1 VMAGCQRILPIVA
14 VVLLTSCME
23 SEPSTELRVCVDS
36 TTASAFTER
45 LGGLLKRY
53 GFTVAR
59 GRAVDEHGNS
69 NFVLEA
75 KHGNVR
81 VWAQNAPLNPPSEV
95 SNVENYSPG
104 LGIDPNEYFVSVQAR
119 LPVLP
124 TKAKTVF
131 ARLRSDLLTL
141 GYREASGSGEC

>member
-1 VMAGCQRILPIVA
+1 LPIVA
-14 VVLLTSCME
+14 VALLTSCME
-23 SEPSTELRVCVDS
+23 SEPSTELRICVNPE
-36 TTASAFTER
+36 TASVFTER
-45 LGGLLKRY
+45 LGGVLTRY

-81 VWAQNAPLNPPSEV
+81 VWVQNAPLNPPSDV
-95 SNVENYSPG
+95 SNAENYSPG

-119 LPVLP
+119 FPVLP
-124 TKAKTVF
+124 TKARAVF
-131 ARLRSDLLTL
+131 ARLRSDLLKL
-141 GYREASGSGEC
+141 GYREAMGSGECKLR